1 MVVSIRPNSSRSSPI
16 ILLVDDSRRR
26 FAVLPFLAAADR
38 PLALLPSIIATLSG
52 KVGSGCNEQ
61 MSSMGGLNERRYS
74 EELEVRVGL
83 LALLL

>member
-26 FAVLPFLAAADR
+26 FAVLPFLEAADR

-52 KVGSGCNEQ
+52 KVGSGCSEQ
-61 MSSMGGLNERRYS
+61 MSSMGGVNERRYR
-74 EELEVRVGL
+74 EELEVRVEL